1 MMCLPEETPAPQLEK
16 VSQNTTA
23 EAQSTQRKF
32 YFLF

>member
-1 MMCLPEETPAPQLEK
+1 MMCLPEETPAPQLEELI
-16 VSQNTTA
+16 QNTAA